1 MARIFISYSR
11 PESGCARHLK
21 ASLVEHFGERA
32 VAASDPSSGEAQIE
46 ETVTSCD
53 SFVLLVGPG
62 WLAPASSGRMRHP
75 NHLTRLELTTALDQ
89 GLLIVPVLVG
99 GASMP
104 ATAHLPF
111 ELSPIA
117 HLRWLEITDRRWAT
131 DVKRL
136 IDALESG
143 EMTPKPTPGRP
154 TRASETVIVGS
165 AGAPSED
172 PLITL
177 LARSARR
184 GALPGA
190 VLAVPGMLVELG
202 SVRSPAERGSE
213 AERSAP
219 REAERSARR
228 ERVVLA
234 ERARWGSRN
243 VLLLAGAGIAALAAL
258 IAWLAGCAVD
268 VPPDGDEPD
277 QADTV
282 DCTVFAPPFARRGE
296 QLLVQV
302 FAHLPPDA
310 KIARALA
317 TEFDAAAKRRAVKNL
332 ELSIPRGSILGFELD
347 MPGATVDRAVETL
360 RWDGRAQ
367 SVQFRVSLP
376 PGLEASVL
384 IGTVTVSL
392 ASVPVGHVK
401 FKVEVGD
408 HAAAPEETV
417 GADARRYRSAF
428 ISYASKDRNEALRG
442 AQMLRAVEIE
452 CFQDVLD
459 LEPGERWEQRLYSR
473 IADDDLFI
481 LFWSKAAHD
490 SEWVRKEARYAL
502 DCHQS
507 ELDPPAIKPIILERP
522 PVPPWPEL
530 AHLHFNDRAV
540 YFMTE

>member
-1 MARIFISYSR
+1 LARIFISYSR
-11 PESGCARHLK
+11 PQSGYARRLRD
-21 ASLVEHFGERA
+21 SLVEHFGERA
-32 VAASDPSSGEAQIE
+32 VAASDPSAGEAQIQE
-46 ETVTSCD
+46 SVTSCD
-53 SFVLLVGPG
+53 SFVLLVPPS
-62 WLAPASSGRMRHP
+62 WLAPAGSGRMRSP

-89 GLLIVPVLVG
+89 GLLIVPVFVG

-104 ATAHLPF
+104 ATARLPF
-111 ELSPIA
+111 DLEPIA
-117 HLRWLEITDRRWAT
+117 HLHWLKITDRRWAT
-131 DVKRL
+131 DVKLL
-136 IDALESG
+136 IEALESRK
-143 EMTPKPTPGRP
+143 MAPKPTPRRTHTGVGNDRP
-154 TRASETVIVGS
+154 RLSVGS
-165 AGAPSED
+165 LSED
-172 PLITL
+172 PLITR

-190 VLAVPGMLVELG
+190 VLAVPRGVVALG
-202 SVRSPAERGSE
+202 HDSRP
-213 AERSAP
+213 P
-219 REAERSARR
+219 RNGTEAERSARR
-228 ERVVLA
+228 DREVLA
-234 ERARWGSRN
+234 ERALGGSRN

-268 VPPDGDEPD
+268 IPPDEDEPD
-277 QADTV
+277 EADTV
-282 DCTVFAPPFARRGE
+282 DCTVFAPPSARRGE

-310 KIARALA
+310 EIARALA
-317 TEFDAAAKRRAVKNL
+317 TEFDAAAKRRAVKSL

-376 PGLEASVL
+376 SGIEAPVL

-408 HAAAPEETV
+408 DPAAPAETV

-459 LEPGERWEQRLYSR
+459 LEPGERWEQQLYSR

-490 SEWVRKEARYAL
+490 SEWVRKEALYAL

-522 PVPPWPEL
+522 PISPWPEL